1 MLISRYCA
9 SRITAACI
17 SAVVFIVPAAL
28 SGTGIISVP
37 NAADFVGFS
46 VK

>member
-37 NAADFVGFS
+37 NAADFVGFQ
-46 VK
+46 